1 MELENA
7 KTIDNIIE
15 NFQIPNNSVILTK
28 YTKLRKDLT

>member
-7 KTIDNIIE
+7 KTIDNIIAS
-15 NFQIPNNSVILTK
+15 FRIPNNSEILIK